1 MIPRTPQRKHPRLA
15 PDGKIRLD
23 SIDDAILEIMS
34 EDSRTP
40 ILEISRRVYLSR
52 GAVIRR
58 VHQLIDAGVIKRF
71 TIEINREKLAN

>member
-71 TIEINREKLAN
+71 TIEIDREKLAN

>member
-23 SIDDAILEIMS
+23 SIDDAILEIMT

-71 TIEINREKLAN
+71 TIEIDREKLAN